1 MIVLY
6 DYQEQAIERLEGKS
20 LALLVMAT
28 GLGKTIVVATLI
40 KKQEIKMRHRV
51 LILCH
56 NNDILRQ
63 DLGEFRKVLGPKP
76 SLRTFFG
83 EEKDW
88 DADKADVLFASFQT
102 FRTHK
107 GVFFENEFDFVVV
120 DEGHHSQAVTFKKVI
135 KYFRPKKMLG
145 ITATPERGDERDIR
159 EIFGSEVI
167 EYPLEEGIAKGWLT
181 PVEYHI
187 ITDNLNTSALKRLVR
202 ETVGE
207 KRRVS
212 IKQLNETIFVR
223 ARDEAVS
230 EIIQGF
236 AKGKKAIIFCES
248 IAHADNFQ
256 RFLPNSKA
264 FHTKSG
270 KNKEVL
276 QSFREGKIQYILA
289 VNKLNEGVDIPDT
302 EIVVFLRCTDSK
314 TIFLQQLGRGLRKI
328 PGKEKVTVLDFVAN
342 CERLVAV
349 KEMVEKIKKI
359 TGENGD
365 LYKDPLHVLGDTFDF
380 LFTDEQLDI
389 LNLIRRINEPFYP
402 TWQEASEAAIKLKV
416 KKQTDYYKRYKVNP
430 KLPSQPNRI
439 YKDFPGWKVFLGG
452 EKKSFYSTWQEASE
466 AAIRLLAKTKEDYMD
481 KYRIDSKLSSNP
493 NRIYKDFPGWKVF
506 LGGEKKSFYSTWQ
519 EASEAAIRLLAKTKE
534 DYMDKYRI
542 DSKLSSNPNR
552 IYKDFPG
559 WGIFLK
565 KNTFIRQNKELAY
578 LTWQEASKAA
588 VKIGISNSKQYQKNY
603 KIDPRLVF
611 APNLFYKDF
620 PGWAVFFGR
629 YKKEPIY
636 LTWQEA
642 SKAAIEL
649 KIKSILDYRKKY
661 KADLKLRAD
670 PNRVYK
676 DFPGFDIFLGKKLK
690 EV

>member
-493 NRIYKDFPGWKVF
+493 NRIYKDFPGW
-506 LGGEKKSFYSTWQ
+506 
-519 EASEAAIRLLAKTKE
+519 
-534 DYMDKYRI
+534 
-542 DSKLSSNPNR
+542 
-552 IYKDFPG
+552 
-559 WGIFLK
+559 GIFLK